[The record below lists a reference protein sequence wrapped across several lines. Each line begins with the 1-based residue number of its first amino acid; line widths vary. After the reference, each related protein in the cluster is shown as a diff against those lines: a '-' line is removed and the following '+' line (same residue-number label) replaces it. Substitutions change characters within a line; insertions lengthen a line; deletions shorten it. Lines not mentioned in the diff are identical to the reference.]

1 MQVQWWFKLSTG
13 ALLAVLG
20 SFAVTS
26 ALGEASANTPSAK
39 FSGVQS
45 YTDFQTQLKLAQ
57 GQPASLKIVFP
68 GRADKADLQQKSD
81 AIAKFL
87 SNELK
92 MPVEAQV
99 ADETA
104 AVEALR
110 ANRADIAFLG
120 SRGALKAAQLANA
133 KIYLAN
139 VRPNYSGGYT
149 YRSVFV
155 VRQDSP
161 LRSQGSNKQTL
172 AQLRGK
178 KMVFTSPTSG
188 SGFIFP
194 VSELVKLGMVE
205 NRDRLGQ
212 FFSQVSYG
220 SNYSGALQA
229 LLRGQGDVAAV
240 SEYALKPPYITDAEG
255 KQLRVLA
262 AIPGVPSHGIS
273 FDDDIPA
280 AQREKIIGAMLKLNE
295 PANNQMLKDLD
306 NSTRLVRVDHNRHL
320 TPMREALVRAGIS
333 E

>member
-1 MQVQWWFKLSTG
+1 MRVQSWFKFSTG
-13 ALLAVLG
+13 ALLTAIV
-20 SFAVTS
+20 SFTATS
-26 ALGEASANTPSAK
+26 ALSGASTIAPLIKSSKIQFDAD
-39 FSGVQS
+39 SQAPA
-45 YTDFQTQLKLAQ
+45 KLAQ

-87 SNELK
+87 ETQLK

-133 KIYLAN
+133 KVYLAN

-161 LRSQGSNKQTL
+161 LRSQASNKQTL
-172 AQLRGK
+172 EQLRGK

-194 VSELVKLGMVE
+194 VSELVKLGMVQ

-255 KQLRVLA
+255 KQLRILA

-280 AQREKIIGAMLKLNE
+280 AQREKIIVAMLKLNE

-306 NSTRLVRVDHNRHL
+306 NSTRLVRIDHDRHL
-320 TPMREALVRAGIS
+320 TPMREALVRAGFKD
-333 E
+333 